1 MATRQVIGTGLLVAV
16 LAGLLATAAQAG
28 QGNPRVAA
36 RDQLNITVWGVT
48 ALTKKYPV
56 GADGMVEF
64 PQLGRLEVAGM
75 TAREIS
81 ELLVTKLKERELLLD
96 PQVTVEVEQFPNKKV
111 TINGSVRTPGAVAF
125 AGELSLLEAL
135 TRAGG
140 RLPEAADTV
149 LVVRAAAM
157 QDPAG
162 TADTPLEASMV
173 EVNVRELENGELT
186 HNLVLHDGDN
196 VFVRKMQAVT
206 ITGYVR
212 NVGPYNVEPGTN
224 VEQALALA
232 GGITERGSDRR
243 IEITRKENG
252 KTITLKGVKK
262 TDLVKPGDIIKV
274 GPRIM

>member
-1 MATRQVIGTGLLVAV
+1 MRTAGVALV
-16 LAGLLATAAQAG
+16 LAATLTVVDLVG

-36 RDQLNITVWGVT
+36 RDQLNITVWGAT
-48 ALTKKYPV
+48 QMTKKYPV

-64 PQLGRLEVAGM
+64 PQLGRLKVAGL
-75 TAREIS
+75 TAREVS
-81 ELLVTKLKERELLLD
+81 ELLVLKLKEGELMGN
-96 PQVTVEVEQFPNKKV
+96 PQVTVEIEQFPNKKV
-111 TINGSVRTPGAVAF
+111 TINGSVRTPGAIDF
-125 AGELSLLEAL
+125 AGEISLLEAL

-157 QDPAG
+157 QTPPAG
-162 TADTPLEASMV
+162 AENTTDASMIEINARV
-173 EVNVRELENGELT
+173 LENGDLRD
-186 HNLVLHDGDN
+186 NIRLRDGDN

-206 ITGYVR
+206 ITGFVR
-212 NVGPYNVEPGTN
+212 NVGQYNVEPGTN

-232 GGITERGSDRR
+232 GGVDPLRGSDRR
-243 IEITRKENG
+243 IEITRNENG
-252 KTITLKGVKK
+252 KTVTLKGVKK